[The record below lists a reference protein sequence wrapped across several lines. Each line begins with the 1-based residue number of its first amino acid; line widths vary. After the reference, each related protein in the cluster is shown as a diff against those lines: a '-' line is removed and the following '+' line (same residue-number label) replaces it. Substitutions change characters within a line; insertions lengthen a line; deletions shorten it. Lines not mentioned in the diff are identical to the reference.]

1 MARTGK
7 RGQAKLT
14 RTKVASVENNQS
26 LEELFNIYIFAKTTE
41 GLAKPTLKNKQ
52 YYFKSL
58 K

>member
-1 MARTGK
+1 MERTGK

-41 GLAKPTLKNKQ
+41 GLAKLTLKNKQ